1 MKRVLKWVGIALAG
15 LVGLLVLASVVLY
28 IVGSNRLNKTY
39 EIHLETIAIPTGE
52 AAIARG
58 QHLVETLT
66 FCRGCHGD
74 ELEGKAFIDE
84 PMMAS
89 VYAPNL
95 TSGQGGVGA
104 TYTDADYVG
113 AIRHGVNQEG
123 RGLMIMHSDTFHN
136 LSEED
141 LGAVIAYVKSV
152 PPVDKAI
159 PDRRL
164 LPLGRIFVAL
174 GFFDSEAIPLIS
186 AEVIDHGAPFAARPE
201 VGATAEYGQYLISI
215 TLCAMCHGSELRGGP
230 PLEEGMPAGPG
241 IVAYG
246 APGGWSEEQFVTTIR
261 TGVTPSGKE
270 LDPEFMPWDIY
281 ANLTDDE
288 LAAIWQYIASI
299 SSD

>member
-28 IVGSNRLNKTY
+28 IIGSNRLNETH
-39 EIHLETIAIPTGE
+39 EIQLENVAIPTSE
-52 AAIARG
+52 SAIARG
-58 QHLVETLT
+58 QHLVEALT

-84 PMMAS
+84 PMMAT

-123 RGLMIMHSDTFHN
+123 RGLMIMHSDAFHN

-288 LAAIWQYIASI
+288 LAAMWQYIASI

>member
-288 LAAIWQYIASI
+288 LAAMWQYIASI

>member
-1 MKRVLKWVGIALAG
+1 MRKVLKWIGIALGG
-15 LVGLLVLASVVLY
+15 LVGLLVLASVILY
-28 IVGSNRLNKTY
+28 VIGSARLNGTH
-39 EIHLETIAIPTGE
+39 EIQLENVAIPTSE
-52 AAIARG
+52 SAIARG
-58 QHLVETLT
+58 QHLVEALT
-66 FCRGCHGD
+66 FCQGCHGD
-74 ELEGKAFIDE
+74 DLEGKVFIDE
-84 PMMAS
+84 PMMAT

-104 TYTDADYVG
+104 THTDADYVG
-113 AIRHGVNQEG
+113 AIRHGVNPEG
-123 RGLMIMHSDTFHN
+123 RGLMIMHSDVFHN
-136 LSEED
+136 LSAED

-152 PPVDKAI
+152 PPVDKEI

-164 LPLGRIFVAL
+164 LPLGRILIAL
-174 GFFDSEAIPLIS
+174 GLFDSEAIPFIP

-288 LAAIWQYIASI
+288 LAAMWQYIASI

>member
-58 QHLVETLT
+58 QHLVEALT

-123 RGLMIMHSDTFHN
+123 RGLMIMHSDAFHN

-288 LAAIWQYIASI
+288 LAAMWQYIASI

>member
-58 QHLVETLT
+58 QHLVEALT
-66 FCRGCHGD
+66 FCQGCHGD

-84 PMMAS
+84 PMMAT

-123 RGLMIMHSDTFHN
+123 RGLMIMHSDAFHN

-288 LAAIWQYIASI
+288 LAAMWQYIASI